1 MTSSRLKR
9 LLRQPETI
17 IAILATIGI
26 GVHLVLRVI
35 DHPVQQWPLY
45 VTLIVGGAPLV
56 FDLLRDILKGRFGA
70 DFLAGI
76 SIVTAA
82 LLGEWLAGAIVVL
95 MLSGGETLEAYAVRR
110 AGSLLEALAK
120 RMPSQAHR
128 SDGDGLEDIP
138 IDAIEIDDR
147 IVVMPHEICPVDGVV
162 VEGHGKMDESYLTG
176 EPYEVSKAP
185 GVEVLS
191 GAINGESA
199 LTIRATR
206 LARDSRY
213 ARIMEVMDEARQT
226 RPEMRK
232 LADRLGGWYT
242 PLAVAIGVAAWLVS
256 GEPIRFL
263 AVMVIATPC
272 PLLIAIPVAILG
284 AISLAARKAI
294 VVRDPRILEQ
304 IDRCRTLILDK
315 TGTLTLGRPELT
327 DAHTAERFDAGRIL
341 SLTASAERYSK
352 HPLGAAILRAAKAQG
367 LPLYPATSV
376 AEPPGQGMTAEV
388 DGHQLRITSRNA
400 LLDEA
405 HDATDH
411 LPEIQAGLEC
421 VVLLDGEYATTF
433 RFHDEP
439 RAEGRSFIEHLDPH
453 HRFERVMLVSGDRRA
468 EVEYLARRVGIEE
481 IHAEKSPEEKVAI
494 VEAETKK
501 APTLFVG
508 DGINDAPALMAA
520 TVGVAFGQ
528 ANEITTEAAGAVIM
542 EPSLIR
548 LDELFHIASR
558 LRSVALQSA
567 GLGMTL
573 SVGGMVLAAL
583 GGLTPVAG
591 AIAQEVIDLVAVL
604 NALRVPFAGDRL
616 TDVDG
621 APPDTG

>member
-1 MTSSRLKR
+1 MNRSRFGR
-9 LLRQPETI
+9 FLRQPETI
-17 IAILATIGI
+17 IALLAVVGI
-26 GVHLVLRVI
+26 GVHVVLRVM
-35 DHPVQQWPLY
+35 DHPAQEWPLY
-45 VTLIVGGAPLV
+45 VTLVVGGAPLV
-56 FDLLRDILKGRFGA
+56 WDLLRDVVRGRFGA

-95 MLSGGETLEAYAVRR
+95 MLSGGESLESYAVRR
-110 AGSLLEALAK
+110 AGSLLEALAR
-120 RMPSQAHR
+120 RMPSVAHR
-128 SDGDGLEDIP
+128 KVQGGLEDIP
-138 IDAIEIDDR
+138 VDEIEIGDLV
-147 IVVMPHEICPVDGVV
+147 VVMPHEICPVDGEV

-185 GVEVLS
+185 GTEVLS

-199 LTIRATR
+199 LTIRATKV
-206 LARDSRY
+206 AADSRY

-232 LADRLGGWYT
+232 LADRLGAWYT
-242 PLAVAIGVAAWLVS
+242 PLAVAIGIAAWVIS

-284 AISLAARKAI
+284 AISLAARRAI

-315 TGTLTLGRPELT
+315 TGTLTLGRPEYT
-327 DAHTAERFDAGRIL
+327 DADVAEGLDAERVLA
-341 SLTASAERYSK
+341 LTASAETYSK
-352 HPLGAAILRAAKAQG
+352 HPLGSAILRAAKARG
-367 LPLYPATSV
+367 LPQHPASSV
-376 AEPPGQGMTAEV
+376 AEPPGQGMTARV
-388 DGHQLRITSRNA
+388 DGHDLRITSRNA
-400 LLDEA
+400 LRDEEHPA
-405 HDATDH
+405 IDE
-411 LPEIQAGLEC
+411 LPDIQVGLEC
-421 VVLLDGEYATTF
+421 VVLIDNQYAGTF

-439 RAEGRSFIEHLDPH
+439 REEGRSFIEHLDPH
-453 HRFERVMLVSGDRRA
+453 HRFERVMLVSGDRRE
-468 EVEYLARRVGIEE
+468 EVEYLAEKVGIDE
-481 IHAEKSPEEKVAI
+481 IYAEQSPEQKVAI
-494 VEAETKK
+494 VEAETAK

-508 DGINDAPALMAA
+508 DGINDAPALMTA

-528 ANEITTEAAGAVIM
+528 ANEVTTEAAGAVIM

-558 LRSVALQSA
+558 LRKIALQSA
-567 GLGMTL
+567 ALGMTL
-573 SVGGMVLAAL
+573 SVGGMILAAL
-583 GGLTPVAG
+583 GGLPPVAG

-604 NALRVPFAGDRL
+604 NALRVPFVRDKL
-616 TDVDG
+616 TDVAD
-621 APPDTG
+621 